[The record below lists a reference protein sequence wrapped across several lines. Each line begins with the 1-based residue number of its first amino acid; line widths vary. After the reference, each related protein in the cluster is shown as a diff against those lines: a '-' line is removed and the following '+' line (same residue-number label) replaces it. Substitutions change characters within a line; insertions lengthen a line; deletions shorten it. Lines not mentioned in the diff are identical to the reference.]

1 MLRASYKKHNLIFKN
16 PGKTS
21 RGTLHEKETY
31 ILKVWDENRPEIE
44 GIGECA
50 LFKGLSYDD
59 KPEYEHVLAYTCKEI
74 NKYDKLLHEL
84 SEFPSIKI
92 GVETAIKDLQNGG
105 KRIIYENEF
114 SQGKEGIIIN
124 GLIWMSDIDSMLAQI
139 EAKLENG
146 FSCIKLKIGALDIE
160 KELRLIERIRKN
172 HSENEL
178 QIRVDANGAFTP
190 TQADDILKE
199 LKKLSVHSIEQPIK
213 KGQTDAMHKLCKE
226 TPVPIALDE
235 ELIGVHTFNEKKK
248 LLEDI
253 QPHYII
259 LKPSLLGGFTAA
271 EEWIKLANDLKM
283 GWWVTSALES
293 NIGLNAIAQ
302 WTASLNTSMPQGL
315 GTGQLFQ
322 NNFDSP
328 LSIRGEKLFYDI
340 SKSWEG
346 ISI

>member
-31 ILKVWDENRPEIE
+31 ILKVWDENQPELE

-59 KPEYEHVLAYTCKEI
+59 KPEYESVLAYTCKEI

-84 SEFPSIKI
+84 AEFPSIRI
-92 GVETAIKDLQNGG
+92 GVETAIKDLQHGG
-105 KRIIYENEF
+105 KRIIYDNEF
-114 SQGKEGIIIN
+114 SRGKEGIIIN
-124 GLIWMSDIDSMLAQI
+124 GLIWMSDLDSMLAQI

-160 KELRLIERIRKN
+160 NELRLIERIRKT
-172 HSENEL
+172 HSENKL

-190 TQADDILKE
+190 TQASDILKE

-213 KGQTDAMHKLCKE
+213 KGQTDAMHNLCKE

-235 ELIGVHTFNEKKK
+235 ELIGVHTINEKKK

-259 LKPSLLGGFTAA
+259 LKPSLLGGFAAA
-271 EEWIKLANDLKM
+271 EEWIKLADDLKI

-302 WTASLNTSMPQGL
+302 WTASLNTSMAQGL

-322 NNFDSP
+322 NNFVSP
-328 LSIRGEKLFYDI
+328 LTIQGEKLFYDI